1 MIININFKNHF
12 NENIKDENI
21 SNEALEKILTEIS
34 REVNDGSRSG
44 EVSDLCDDEYF
55 IIYAEYNIIEN
66 IS

>member
-21 SNEALEKILTEIS
+21 SNESLEKILTEIS
-34 REVNDGSRSG
+34 REVNEGSRSG
-44 EVSDLCDDEYF
+44 KVSDLCDDEYF
-55 IIYAEYNIIEN
+55 IINAEYNIIEN